1 MPTTEDPDSI
11 ATRRTLHARVEGM
24 VQGVG
29 FRFSTVHQARRL
41 GVNGYVRNL
50 WDGTVEVV
58 AEGREKQL
66 QQLESWLHHGP
77 PGAVVRRV
85 HSRYAP
91 YQGVYRSFGVDY

>member
-1 MPTTEDPDSI
+1 MPKREHPDNTG
-11 ATRRTLHARVEGM
+11 TRKTLHARVEGM

-41 GVNGYVRNL
+41 GLCGYVRNL

-58 AEGREKQL
+58 AEGPEQEL
-66 QQLESWLHHGP
+66 QQLERWLHHGP

-85 HSRYAP
+85 QSRYAP